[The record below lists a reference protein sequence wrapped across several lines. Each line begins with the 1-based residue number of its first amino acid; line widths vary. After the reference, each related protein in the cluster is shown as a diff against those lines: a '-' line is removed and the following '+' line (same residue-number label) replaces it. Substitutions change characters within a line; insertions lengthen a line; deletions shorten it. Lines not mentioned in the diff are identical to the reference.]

1 MESTIGFRFKVNCWF
16 ILQLKFNHMALKII
30 KGVWFLSLMA
40 FLGAFMYIYASLP
53 ESVLLLEGD
62 SAIELSRGAIFY
74 GFLAIVGI
82 TNMLVFVVSRLF
94 PADQIQFKTWFYGLV
109 ITLNLFFIVALA
121 FINLYN
127 STEKFDYSN
136 IGYVI
141 YGSIA
146 LVAIWLASW
155 PVYIVFKKN
164 INKQAV

>member
-40 FLGAFMYIYASLP
+40 FLSAFMYIYASLP
-53 ESVLLLEGD
+53 ENVLLLEGD
-62 SAIELSRGAIFY
+62 SAIEVSRGTIFY
-74 GFLAIVGI
+74 SFLAIAGI

-94 PADQIQFKTWFYGLV
+94 PADQYRFKTWFYGLV
-109 ITLNLFFIVALA
+109 ITLNLFFIVAIA

-127 STEKFDYSN
+127 SNEKFDYSN

-141 YGSIA
+141 YGSIS
-146 LVAIWLASW
+146 LVAVWLSCW
-155 PVYIVFKKN
+155 PVYTIFRKN
-164 INKQAV
+164 ISKQTV

>member
-1 MESTIGFRFKVNCWF
+1 
-16 ILQLKFNHMALKII
+16 MALKII
-30 KGVWFLSLMA
+30 KGVWFLSMMA

-53 ESVLLLEGD
+53 ENVLLLEGE
-62 SAIELSRGAIFY
+62 SAIEVSRGTIFY
-74 GFLAIVGI
+74 GFLIIAGI

-94 PADQIQFKTWFYGLV
+94 PIDQNRFKTWFYGLV

-141 YGSIA
+141 YGSIS
-146 LVAIWLASW
+146 LVAVWLASW
-155 PVYIVFKKN
+155 PVYTIFRKN
-164 INKQAV
+164 ISKQTV

>member
-53 ESVLLLEGD
+53 GNVFLLEGA
-62 SAIELSRGAIFY
+62 SAIEVSRDIIFY
-74 GFLAIVGI
+74 CFLAIVGI
-82 TNMLVFVVSRLF
+82 ANMLVFVVSRLY
-94 PADQIQFKTWFYGLV
+94 PPDQNRFKTWFYGLV
-109 ITLNLFFIVALA
+109 ITLNLFFIVAIA

-136 IGYVI
+136 IGYII
-141 YGSIA
+141 YGSIS

-155 PVYIVFKKN
+155 PVYTIFRKN
-164 INKQAV
+164 ISKQTV

>member
-1 MESTIGFRFKVNCWF
+1 
-16 ILQLKFNHMALKII
+16 MALKII

-53 ESVLLLEGD
+53 DTILLLEGD
-62 SAIELSRGAIFY
+62 SDIEVSRGTIFY
-74 GFLAIVGI
+74 SFLAIGGI

-94 PADQIQFKTWFYGLV
+94 SPDQNRFKTWFYGLV

-127 STEKFDYSN
+127 STEKFDYSS

-141 YGSIA
+141 YGSIS
-146 LVAIWLASW
+146 LVAIWVASW
-155 PVYIVFKKN
+155 PVYTVFRKN
-164 INKQAV
+164 VSKQTV